1 MQTAM
6 TMNVAP
12 VVAQAPRVTRA
23 SLQRP
28 AARTASFQARTV
40 SNGASVKAMQVWT
53 PLDNK
58 FFETF
63 SFLPPLTDDEIAK
76 QVDYIVNNGF
86 IPTLEF
92 AEAENAYVKDYA
104 NIRFGTGEPGYYD
117 NRYWTMWKLPMF
129 GCTDPSQV
137 LKEIRACEDAFPASY
152 IRIVAFDNV
161 RQVQCAGFLVHRP
174 KGASEFKAPNARS
187 V

>member
-6 TMNVAP
+6 SMNV
-12 VVAQAPRVTRA
+12 VVAPRVATRA
-23 SLQRP
+23 TLSRP
-28 AARTASFQARTV
+28 AARSASFKARTV
-40 SNGASVKAMQVWT
+40 SNGAVTKAMQVWT
-53 PLDNK
+53 PIDNK
-58 FFETF
+58 YFETF
-63 SFLPPLTDDEIAK
+63 SYLPPLKDEEIAK

-92 AEAENAYVKDYA
+92 AEPDQAYA
-104 NIRFGTGEPGYYD
+104 QCIHNSNFGNGQPGYYD

-129 GCTDPSQV
+129 GCNDPSQV
-137 LKEIRACEDAFPASY
+137 LNEIRACENCFPNSY

-174 KGASEFKAPNARS
+174 ANATEFQAPGERS
-187 V
+187 VS